1 MTRFHVAALCAL
13 LVSSPALAQR
23 YLGQDEETF
32 TWSRRISSGGSVTIK
47 NFNGAINITS
57 SSGSEVQ
64 IRAEKRVRGERGG
77 ASVSDIAFDVDES
90 SEGVMFCTVWRGD
103 SMCDEDHNMRD
114 VRGSVILTVA
124 IPRDA
129 RLKASTGNGELTVES
144 AGAEVEV
151 ATGNGRVRVG
161 PTQGRVR
168 ASTGNGD
175 VEIENAKGPVKV
187 STGNGRVFVATSAG
201 PVTATTGNGDIDV
214 RMQSLRTDDDMTFS
228 SGSGTIRLTLP
239 AEFNGEID
247 AGTGNGTLS
256 SDFAIQLRG
265 RMDPQHVRGT
275 IGSGGRVIRMR
286 TGNGRLELLKS

>member
-1 MTRFHVAALCAL
+1 MSRLYLAAFCGL
-13 LVSSPALAQR
+13 LISSPALAQR
-23 YLGQDEETF
+23 YLGQDDETF
-32 TWSRRISSGGSVTIK
+32 TWSRRIPSGGSVTIK

-57 SSGSEVQ
+57 SSGSDVQ
-64 IRAEKRVRGERGG
+64 IRAEKRVRGER

-90 SEGVMFCTVWRGD
+90 SGGVTFCTVWRGD

-114 VRGSVILTVA
+114 VRGSVVLTVA

-129 RLKASTGNGELTVES
+129 RLKASTGNGELTVEG

-175 VEIENAKGPVKV
+175 VEVESARGPVKV
-187 STGNGRVFVATSAG
+187 STGNGRVYVATSAG

-214 RMQSLRTDDDMTFS
+214 RMQSLRTEDDMTFS

-247 AGTGNGTLS
+247 AGTGNGSLS

-286 TGNGRLELLKS
+286 TGNGRLELLKG

>member
-64 IRAEKRVRGERGG
+64 IRAEKRVRGER
-77 ASVSDIAFDVDES
+77 ASVSDISFSIVQS
-90 SEGVMFCTVWRGD
+90 SDGVTFCTVWRGE

-114 VRGSVILTVA
+114 VRGSVVLTVA

-129 RLKASTGNGELTVES
+129 RLEASTGNGELTVES